1 MTVDKKINE
10 LTGDTRLS
18 DALASAPAVLE
29 YIVSLN
35 PHDFERLRTPLLRKV
50 MPPRITLRRVAAI
63 AGISEIELLS
73 KISELSGVPFR
84 ASVDD
89 SSKAV
94 PISPSEP
101 PSWMKDVDMEKI
113 VWVDVT
119 PIDSEFGDPM
129 PPINVAVNGS
139 KPGDV
144 VGIKHKWEPQP
155 LFDIW
160 QMRGF
165 EFWTH
170 QEGPDLWHIF
180 VYRPSDS

>member
-1 MTVDKKINE
+1 M
-10 LTGDTRLS
+10 TGDTRLS
-18 DALASAPAVLE
+18 EALDADPSILE

-73 KISELSGVPFR
+73 KVNQLLGAPYEPTEDGIQKVLPTSAKEKPEWMAGV
-84 ASVDD
+84 DLD
-89 SSKAV
+89 S
-94 PISPSEP
+94 
-101 PSWMKDVDMEKI
+101 I

-129 PPINVAVNGS
+129 PPINIAVNGT

-160 QMRGF
+160 NLRGF

-170 QEGPDLWHIF
+170 QEAPDLWHIF
-180 VYRPSDS
+180 VHRPSVL